1 MTTET
6 SPLSRQPTV
15 LDYSSPTQFR
25 FMIHQ
30 LPKVEFFTTAANI
43 PSITLGELVIP
54 TPYKSIPILGD
65 NLTFDNLTI
74 SFIVDEELQ
83 NYRSIHDWMVGIG
96 FPKSRQQFIDFRSG
110 GGNLGS
116 NTPQAGAGGD
126 KSSGRMPDIGDIGP
140 AIADRAF
147 FSDATLTILSNKNN
161 PVMEVR
167 FQDVLPVALS
177 GLDYSQNVTDVEYQT
192 ATIDFRYKL
201 YEMVPIETWRS
212 SD

>member
-1 MTTET
+1 MTTDT

-43 PSITLGELVIP
+43 PAISLGELVIP

-65 NLTFDNLTI
+65 NLTFDNLSI

-83 NYRSIHDWMVGIG
+83 NYKTIHDWMIGIG
-96 FPKSRQQFIDFRSG
+96 FPKSRQQFIDFRNS
-110 GGNLGS
+110 GS
-116 NTPQAGAGGD
+116 NTPQEGQGGNTGTGISN
-126 KSSGRMPDIGDIGP
+126 KDIGGRGGP
-140 AIADRAF
+140 AIADKAF
-147 FSDATLTILSNKNN
+147 YTDATLTILSNKNN
-161 PVMEVR
+161 PIVEVR
-167 FQDVLPVALS
+167 FSDLFPVALS
-177 GLDYSQNVTDVEYQT
+177 GLDYNQNVTDVEYIT

-201 YEMVPIETWRS
+201 YEMVPIE
-212 SD
+212 

>member
-6 SPLSRQPTV
+6 SPINRQPTV

-43 PSITLGELVIP
+43 PAISLGELVIP

-83 NYRSIHDWMVGIG
+83 NYRTIHDWMVGIG
-96 FPKSRQQFIDFRSG
+96 FPKSKQQFIDFRNS
-110 GGNLGS
+110 GS
-116 NTPQAGAGGD
+116 NTPQAGTGGIGSEIGTVGTSTAD
-126 KSSGRMPDIGDIGP
+126 K
-140 AIADRAF
+140 AF
-147 FSDATLTILSNKNN
+147 YTDATLTILSNKNN
-161 PVMEVR
+161 PILEVR
-167 FQDVLPVALS
+167 FADVLPVALS
-177 GLDYSQNVTDVEYQT
+177 GLDYSQNVTDVEYLT

-201 YEMVPIETWRS
+201 YEIVPIT
-212 SD
+212 

>member
-1 MTTET
+1 MTTDT

-43 PSITLGELVIP
+43 PAISLGELVIP

-65 NLTFDNLTI
+65 NLTFDNLSI

-83 NYRSIHDWMVGIG
+83 NYRTIHDWMVGIG
-96 FPKSRQQFIDFRSG
+96 FPKSRQQFIDFRSS
-110 GGNLGS
+110 GS
-116 NTPQAGAGGD
+116 NTPQEGQGGNTGTGISN
-126 KSSGRMPDIGDIGP
+126 KDIGGRGGP
-140 AIADRAF
+140 AIADKAF
-147 FSDATLTILSNKNN
+147 YTDATLTILSNKNN
-161 PVMEVR
+161 PIVEVR
-167 FQDVLPVALS
+167 FSDLFPVALS
-177 GLDYSQNVTDVEYQT
+177 GLDYNQNVTDVEYIT

-201 YEMVPIETWRS
+201 YEIVTIE
-212 SD
+212 